1 MDTANRTNFPDRL
14 TLFRPIG
21 AIRAIIWKP
30 ASAQFY
36 VVCVCV
42 GIVPFVFVLGFCA
55 LFCVNVRDRVI
66 VRVHVPVH
74 ITVAF
79 VRTRVKDARTYRT

>member
-14 TLFRPIG
+14 YTVSSDRGDPG
-21 AIRAIIWKP
+21 DYMETSWAG
-30 ASAQFY
+30 FY

-42 GIVPFVFVLGFCA
+42 SIVPFVFVLGFCA
-55 LFCVNVRDRVI
+55 LVCVNVRNCVL

-79 VRTRVKDARTYRT
+79 VTRR